1 MVQWKGNLDQK
12 QVGKKAANL
21 NSVKDLEVPNFFV
34 LTKGEIGQY
43 LDSTDPREIL
53 NQKLPEKLEEAI
65 HDAYDDIGMSSE
77 VRNASGQ
84 ARNLVGGQRENQK
97 VSIRISSE
105 TNGSDYKL
113 NVGASKLENALKQV
127 LASHYRENDSTPA
140 VIFQKMIEPDYT
152 GAVIQN
158 YTRRHSL
165 IETVEGLGHS
175 IEEGLTTPEFYLLEN
190 NSITETRIPQKQ
202 VKVTRNPM
210 NGERRKRTVTKNS
223 QSFQNNEIQDIVRKA
238 SRTGMNLKFAYK
250 RGTFY
255 ITDAFNTQPLNIQP
269 DLEALK
275 VSEGEIKGRQG
286 KDYILTDE
294 PKQTEKPQVA
304 KKGGFTTKA
313 AYQARQNKQ
322 PAVFSLKDTEQ
333 LETEEKAAQTSEMT
347 QKKGIQKENT
357 VESQAVESGSAVTAT
372 EVRSIKDFPQLSN
385 NPFNL
390 EESEVKFADDCEQIL
405 ADQPELIDGR
415 NIQEEALLKAVE
427 TVEDVQVLV
436 IEEAS
441 EKILEKVVEQ
451 GVEIL
456 AVPENTVKS
465 VRARVLRMEKRFIL
479 DNLRN

>member
-105 TNGSDYKL
+105 TGGSDYKL
-113 NVGASKLENALKQV
+113 NVGASKLENALQQV

-190 NSITETRIPQKQ
+190 KSITETRIPQKQ

-223 QSFQNNEIQDIVRKA
+223 QSFQNNEIKNIVRKA

-255 ITDAFNTQPLNIQP
+255 ITDAFNTEPLNVQP

-275 VSEGEIKGRQG
+275 VSEGEIKGRKG

-322 PAVFSLKDTEQ
+322 PAVFSLKNTEQ

-347 QKKGIQKENT
+347 RESGIQKENP
-357 VESQAVESGSAVTAT
+357 VESHAVESGSAVTAT
-372 EVRSIKDFPQLSN
+372 KVRSVNDFPQLSN

-390 EESEVKFADDCEQIL
+390 DESEVKFADNCEQIL

-441 EKILEKVVEQ
+441 EQVLEKVVEH

-465 VRARVLRMEKRFIL
+465 VRTRVLKVEKRFIL

>member
-1 MVQWKGNLDQK
+1 MVHWKGNIDQK

-21 NSVKDLEVPNFFV
+21 DSVKDLEVPNFFV
-34 LTKGEIGQY
+34 LTKGEIGRH
-43 LDSTDPREIL
+43 LDSTDPRKIL
-53 NQKLPEKLEEAI
+53 NQKLPEKLEKAV

-105 TNGSDYKL
+105 TRGSDYNL
-113 NVGASKLENALKQV
+113 NVGASNLENALKQV
-127 LASHYRENDSTPA
+127 IASHYRENDSTPA
-140 VIFQKMIEPDYT
+140 VIFQKMIEPDHT

-158 YTRRHSL
+158 YTRRHTL
-165 IETVEGLGHS
+165 VETVEGLGHS
-175 IEEGLTTPEFYLLEN
+175 IEEGLTTPEFYLLEEN
-190 NSITETRIPQKQ
+190 KISENRIPQKQ
-202 VKVTRNPM
+202 VKITRNPM
-210 NGERRKRTVTKNS
+210 NGERRTRTISKNN
-223 QSFQNNEIQDIVRKA
+223 QSFQNNEIKDIVRKV
-238 SRTGMNLKFAYK
+238 SQTGMNLKFAYK

-255 ITDAFNTQPLNIQP
+255 ITDAFNTKPLNIQP

-275 VSEGEIKGRQG
+275 VSEGEIKGRKG
-286 KDYILTDE
+286 EDYILTDE
-294 PKQTEKPQVA
+294 PKQTEKPQVS

-333 LETEEKAAQTSEMT
+333 LETEEKTAQTNNMT
-347 QKKGIQKENT
+347 QEKGIQKENSI
-357 VESQAVESGSAVTAT
+357 ESQAVQSGSAVTAT
-372 EVRSIKDFPQLSN
+372 EVRSVRDFPQLSS

-390 EESEVKFADDCEQIL
+390 DESDVEFVDNCEQIL

-427 TVEDVQVLV
+427 TVEDVRVLV
-436 IEEAS
+436 IEETS
-441 EKILEKVVEQ
+441 EQSLEKMVEH

-456 AVPENTVKS
+456 AVPEESVES
-465 VRARVLRMEKRFIL
+465 VRNRVLRTEKKFIL
-479 DNLRN
+479 ENLRN